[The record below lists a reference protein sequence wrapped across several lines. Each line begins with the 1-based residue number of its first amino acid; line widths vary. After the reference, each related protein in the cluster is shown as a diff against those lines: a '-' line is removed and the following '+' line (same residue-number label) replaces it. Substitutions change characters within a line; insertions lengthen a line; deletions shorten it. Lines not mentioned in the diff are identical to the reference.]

1 MKKFGTMLAVLIIF
15 LMPFVV
21 LKAKRDAEREMRR
34 PDVEVIRSESAAK
47 HGDALNARKKAES
60 VPLPKYTVQEQIAA
74 LNAGYEQ
81 MWALEQTPKAA
92 SPEKTESTESSES
105 AESAERIEPRYRI
118 TDEERREIERIIASE
133 GGYCE
138 YRFQA
143 LVAQCILNG
152 AERDNVRPS
161 NLFARG
167 DFYITHNVEP
177 TEVTKQAVSDVFDK
191 GEFPTTECVMYY
203 YNPDY
208 CSGAAHETKRYVLT
222 CCGCRFFTEW

>member
-1 MKKFGTMLAVLIIF
+1 MKKLGTMLAVLIIF
-15 LMPFVV
+15 LMPFVA
-21 LKAKRDAEREMRR
+21 LKAKTDAEQEIRR
-34 PDVEVIRSESAAK
+34 PDVGIIRTESAAK
-47 HGDALNARKKAES
+47 PGDALNARKKAEKS
-60 VPLPKYTVQEQIAA
+60 VPTPKYTAQEQIAS
-74 LNAGYEQ
+74 LNAGYKQ
-81 MWALEQTPKAA
+81 MW
-92 SPEKTESTESSES
+92 ESEAQSK
-105 AESAERIEPRYRI
+105 EPRYKL
-118 TDEERREIERIIASE
+118 TEDERREIERIVASE

-138 YRFQA
+138 YKFQA

-161 NLFARG
+161 ELFARG

-191 GEFPTTECVMYY
+191 GEFQTTERVMYY

>member
-1 MKKFGTMLAVLIIF
+1 MKKFGTMIAALIIF
-15 LMPFVV
+15 LMPFVA
-21 LKAKRDAEREMRR
+21 LTAKRDAEREMLR
-34 PDVEVIRSESAAK
+34 PEVAPVRTVNAAK
-47 HGDALNARKKAES
+47 PKKAEKA
-60 VPLPKYTVQEQIAA
+60 PEPTLTVQEQIAS
-74 LNAGYEQ
+74 LNAGYKQ
-81 MWALEQTPKAA
+81 MW
-92 SPEKTESTESSES
+92 ESEAQSK
-105 AESAERIEPRYRI
+105 EPRYRL
-118 TDEERREIERIIASE
+118 TEDERREIERIVASE

-161 NLFARG
+161 ELFARG

-191 GEFPTTECVMYY
+191 GEFQTAERVMYY

-208 CSGAAHETKRYVLT
+208 GFSSAHEAKRYVLT
-222 CCGCRFFTEW
+222 CCGCSFFTEW

>member
-1 MKKFGTMLAVLIIF
+1 MKKFGTMLAVLLIF
-15 LMPFVV
+15 LMPFVA

-34 PDVEVIRSESAAK
+34 PDVEIIKSVSAAK
-47 HGDALNARKKAES
+47 PGDVLNARKKAEKS
-60 VPLPKYTVQEQIAA
+60 VPTPKYTVQEQIAA

-81 MWALEQTPKAA
+81 MWEQEQARIPKADA
-92 SPEKTESTESSES
+92 P
-105 AESAERIEPRYRI
+105 AVRYAI
-118 TDEERREIERIIASE
+118 SDEERREIERIVASE

-161 NLFARG
+161 ELFARG

-191 GEFPTTECVMYY
+191 GEFQTAERVMYY

-208 CSGAAHETKRYVLT
+208 GFSSAHEAKRYVLT

>member
-1 MKKFGTMLAVLIIF
+1 MKKFGTMIAALIIF
-15 LMPFVV
+15 LMPFAA
-21 LKAKRDAEREMRR
+21 LKAKRDAEREMHR
-34 PDVEVIRSESAAK
+34 PNVDIIRMVSVAK
-47 HGDALNARKKAES
+47 PKKAES
-60 VPLPKYTVQEQIAA
+60 VPEPKYTVQEQIEA
-74 LNAGYEQ
+74 LNAGYKQ
-81 MWALEQTPKAA
+81 MWEREAA
-92 SPEKTESTESSES
+92 KSKT
-105 AESAERIEPRYRI
+105 EPRYKL
-118 TDEERREIERIIASE
+118 TEDERREIERIVASE

-161 NLFARG
+161 ELFARG

-191 GEFPTTECVMYY
+191 GEFQAAERVMYY

-208 CSGAAHETKRYVLT
+208 GFSSAHEAKRYVLT

>member
-1 MKKFGTMLAVLIIF
+1 MKKFGTMIAVLIIF
-15 LMPFVV
+15 LMPFVA
-21 LKAKRDAEREMRR
+21 LIAKRDAEREMLR
-34 PDVEVIRSESAAK
+34 PEVVPVRAVSAAK
-47 HGDALNARKKAES
+47 PKTAKKAPE
-60 VPLPKYTVQEQIAA
+60 PALTVQEQIAS

-81 MWALEQTPKAA
+81 MWEREQARTPKADA
-92 SPEKTESTESSES
+92 P
-105 AESAERIEPRYRI
+105 AVRYAI
-118 TDEERREIERIIASE
+118 SDEERREIERIVASE

-152 AERDNVRPS
+152 AERDKVRPS
-161 NLFARG
+161 ELFERG

-177 TEVTKQAVSDVFDK
+177 TDITKKAVSDVFDK
-191 GEFPTTECVMYY
+191 GEFRTTERVMYY

-208 CSGAAHETKRYVLT
+208 CSSAAHESKRYVLT

>member
-1 MKKFGTMLAVLIIF
+1 MKKLFITLLAVLVF
-15 LMPFVV
+15 VMPFVA
-21 LKAKRDAEREMRR
+21 LIAKRDAEREMFR
-34 PDVEVIRSESAAK
+34 PEVTPVRIVSAVK
-47 HGDALNARKKAES
+47 PQKAES
-60 VPLPKYTVQEQIAA
+60 VPEPTLTAQEQIAI
-74 LNAGYEQ
+74 LNASYKQ
-81 MWALEQTPKAA
+81 MW
-92 SPEKTESTESSES
+92 
-105 AESAERIEPRYRI
+105 EREAQSKEPRYKL
-118 TDEERREIERIIASE
+118 TEDERREIERIVASE

-138 YRFQA
+138 YRYQA

-161 NLFARG
+161 ELFARG

-191 GEFPTTECVMYY
+191 GEFPTAERVMYY

-208 CSGAAHETKRYVLT
+208 GFSSAHESKRYVLT